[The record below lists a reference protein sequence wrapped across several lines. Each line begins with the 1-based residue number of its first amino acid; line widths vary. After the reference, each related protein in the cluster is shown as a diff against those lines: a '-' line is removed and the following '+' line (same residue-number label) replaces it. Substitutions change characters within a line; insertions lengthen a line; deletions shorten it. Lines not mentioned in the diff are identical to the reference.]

1 MEEAQIGNVDQEG
14 IWTVDIITTATMND
28 LLGEGATPAVSVFLP
43 THRSGRETAQDPI
56 RLKNLLDTARQDLEQ
71 SGIRPPE
78 ASALLEDAEVLIQEG
93 TFWQYQEEGLAVFV
107 NPAGTRT
114 FRVPIEFPEL
124 VTVGDT
130 FHTKPLWPVVT
141 GGNEVFYLLALSR
154 NLVRLLWVDRFRVG
168 DIDLPDDIPRSLA
181 EALWF
186 EDPEKQ
192 LQHHGSGRTGQ
203 GRVTA
208 AFHGHGVPEERG
220 EARLEAF
227 LRAVDQGVG
236 HLIETQSP
244 LVLAGVE
251 EITGLY
257 RKVSKHGNLLDDTI
271 GGNPDLEEPR
281 RLHEKALPVLEP
293 LLRQTFEEDAAA
305 FRGAGELATSDVG
318 EATQAA
324 HAGRVAS
331 LTVPVGIQVWGRIH
345 ADTHEVEIHDE
356 WEPGDRDL
364 LDAAASA
371 AWLTGA
377 RIHAVAPDEI
387 PGPGPLAAVLRY

>member
-1 MEEAQIGNVDQEG
+1 M
-14 IWTVDIITTATMND
+14 DIITTATMNE
-28 LLGEGATPAVSVFLP
+28 LLGEGSTPAVSVFLP

-56 RLKNLLDTARQDLEQ
+56 RLKNLLDTAQKDLEE
-71 SGIRPPE
+71 SGMRPPE
-78 ASALLEDAEVLIQEG
+78 ASALLEEAAALIQEG
-93 TFWQYQEEGLAVFV
+93 PFWQHQEEGLAVFV

-124 VTVGDT
+124 VTVGDA

-141 GGNEVFYLLALSR
+141 GSNEVFYLLALSR

-168 DIDLPDDIPRSLA
+168 EVDLPDDIPSSLA

-192 LQHHGSGRTGQ
+192 LQHHGSGRAGQ

-227 LRAVDQGVG
+227 LRAVDQGIG

-244 LVLAGVE
+244 LMLAGVE

-257 RKVSKHGNLLDDTI
+257 RKVSKHGNLLGDSI
-271 GGNPDLEEPR
+271 GGNPDLEDPR
-281 RLHEKALPVLEP
+281 QLHEKAMPLLAP
-293 LLRQTFEEDAAA
+293 LLRQTLDEDAAA
-305 FRGAGELATSDVG
+305 FHGAGELAISDVG
-318 EATQAA
+318 EAIQAA
-324 HAGRVAS
+324 NAGRVAAV
-331 LTVPVGIQVWGRIH
+331 TVPVGTQIWGRVD
-345 ADTHEVEIHDE
+345 AETHEVDIHE
-356 WEPGDRDL
+356 EREPGDRDL
-364 LDAAASA
+364 FDAAASA

-377 RIHAVAPDEI
+377 RVHVVAPDEV

>member
-1 MEEAQIGNVDQEG
+1 M
-14 IWTVDIITTATMND
+14 DIITTATINE
-28 LLGEGATPAVSVFLP
+28 LLGEDTTPAVSVFLP

-56 RLKNLLDTARQDLEQ
+56 RLKNLLDTAQQNMEKT
-71 SGIRPPE
+71 GMRPPE
-78 ASALLEDAEVLIQEG
+78 ASALLEDAKALIQEG

-107 NPAGTRT
+107 NPTGTRT
-114 FRVPIEFPEL
+114 FRVPIELPEL
-124 VTVGDT
+124 VTVGDA
-130 FHTKPLWPVVT
+130 FHIKPLWPVVT
-141 GGNEVFYLLALSR
+141 GNEVFYLLALSR

-168 DIDLPDDIPRSLA
+168 DVDLPDDIPTSLA

-192 LQHHGSGRTGQ
+192 LQHHGAGRTAQ

-208 AFHGHGVPEERG
+208 AFHGHGVPEEGG

-227 LRAVDQGVG
+227 LRAVDQGIG

-257 RKVSKHGNLLDDTI
+257 RKVSKHGNLLEDTI
-271 GGNPDLEEPR
+271 GGNPDLEDPR
-281 RLHEKALPVLEP
+281 QLHEKVLPVLEP
-293 LLRQTFEEDAAA
+293 LLRRTFEEDAAA
-305 FRGAGELATSDVG
+305 FGGAGELAISDVG

-331 LTVPVGIQVWGRIH
+331 VTVPVGTQIWGRVDD
-345 ADTHEVEIHDE
+345 DTHEVEIHDE
-356 WEPGDRDL
+356 WEPGDHDL
-364 LDAAASA
+364 LDVAASA

-377 RIHAVAPDEI
+377 RVHAVAPDEV

>member
-1 MEEAQIGNVDQEG
+1 M
-14 IWTVDIITTATMND
+14 DIITTATMNE
-28 LLGEGATPAVSVFLP
+28 LLGEDTTPLVSVFLP

-56 RLKNLLDTARQDLEQ
+56 RLKNLLDTAQQDLEK
-71 SGIRPPE
+71 GGMRPPE
-78 ASALLEDAEVLIQEG
+78 ASAFLEDAEALIQEG
-93 TFWQYQEEGLAVFV
+93 TFWQHQEEGLAVFV
-107 NPAGTRT
+107 SPAGTRT
-114 FRVPIEFPEL
+114 FRVPIVFPEL
-124 VTVGDT
+124 VTVGDA

-168 DIDLPDDIPRSLA
+168 DVDLPDDIPTSLA

-208 AFHGHGVPEERG
+208 AFHGQGVPEERG

-227 LRAVDQGVG
+227 LRAVDQGIG
-236 HLIETQSP
+236 HLIEAQSP
-244 LVLAGVE
+244 LMLAGVE

-257 RKVSKHGNLLDDTI
+257 RKVSKHGNLLGDSI
-271 GGNPDLEEPR
+271 GGNPDLEDPR
-281 RLHEKALPVLEP
+281 QLHEKALPLLAP
-293 LLRQTFEEDAAA
+293 LLRQAFEEDAAA
-305 FRGAGELATSDVG
+305 FQGAGGLATSDVG
-318 EATQAA
+318 EAARAA

-331 LTVPVGIQVWGRIH
+331 VTVPVGTQIWGRVDK
-345 ADTHEVEIHDE
+345 DTHEVEIHDG

-364 LDAAASA
+364 LDATASA

-377 RIHAVAPDEI
+377 RVHAVAPDEV